1 MSVGVLDGRLGTSVT
16 VKHSTADGTALGK
29 RHWNTLCVVLAKID
43 NNSSMN
49 IIFQQ
54 LNRLTNWKW

>member
-1 MSVGVLDGRLGTSVT
+1 MSVGVLDGQLGTSVT

-29 RHWNTLCVVLAKID
+29 RYWNTLVCCITKID
-43 NNSSMN
+43 NTSYM
-49 IIFQQ
+49 IFSQ